1 MLLALDIGNS
11 NITIGAFDKNELVF
25 TARMKTDR
33 LRTEN
38 QYAIELLDILKLYIK
53 NFSFEGAIIS
63 SVVPE
68 LTFIIKKA
76 VFDVTACE
84 PMIIGPG
91 IKTGLNVATH
101 NAGEI
106 GADLIAGAVGA
117 VEKYPLPAIVVDL
130 GTATKMYIVSEK
142 KEFVGGMIAPGIRIS
157 VDALSNECSQLP
169 TVSLT
174 APDKAISLNTS
185 ESMRSGIVFGFASLV
200 DGMLER
206 FTDEYGK
213 VSTVVATGGL
223 SKPIIS
229 NCKADIL
236 LDENLILDGL
246 RVIFNKNI
254 A

>member
-11 NITIGAFDKNELVF
+11 NITIGAFDKDELIF

-53 NFSFEGAIIS
+53 KFTFSAAIIS

-68 LTFIIKKA
+68 LTEIIKKA

-84 PMIIGPG
+84 PIIIGPG

-106 GADLIAGAVGA
+106 GADLIAGAVGVA
-117 VEKYPLPAIVVDL
+117 EKYPLPAIVVDL
-130 GTATKMYIVSEK
+130 GTATKIYIVSDK

-157 VDALSNECSQLP
+157 MDALANECSQLP

-174 APDKAISLNTS
+174 APKKAISLNTT
-185 ESMRSGIVFGFASLV
+185 ECMQSGIVFGFASLI

-206 FTDEYGK
+206 FTKEYGEVK
-213 VSTVVATGGL
+213 TVVATGGL
-223 SKPIIS
+223 SKPIIK
-229 NCKADIL
+229 NCKAEIQ

-246 RVIFNKNI
+246 RAIYKKN

>member
-11 NITIGAFDKNELVF
+11 NITIGAFDKTELIF

-53 NFSFEGAIIS
+53 EFTFGGAIIS

-68 LTFIIKKA
+68 LTEIIRKA
-76 VFDVTACE
+76 VLDVTACE

-106 GADLIAGAVGA
+106 GADLIAGAVG
-117 VEKYPLPAIVVDL
+117 VSEKYPLPAIVVDL
-130 GTATKMYIVSEK
+130 GTATKMYIVSEN

-157 VDALSNECSQLP
+157 VDALSKECSQLP

-174 APDKAISLNTS
+174 APKKSISLNTT
-185 ESMRSGIVFGFASLV
+185 ESMQSGIVFGFASLI

-206 FTDEYGK
+206 FTAEYGSVK
-213 VSTVVATGGL
+213 SVVATGGL
-223 SKPIIS
+223 SKPIIK
-229 NCKADIL
+229 NCKNSIT

-246 RVIFNKNI
+246 RAIYNKN

>member
-11 NITIGAFDKNELVF
+11 NITIGSYEGEELVF

-53 NFSFEGAIIS
+53 KFTFSGAIIS

-68 LTFIIKKA
+68 LTDIIGKA
-76 VFDVTACE
+76 VTDVTACE
-84 PMIIGPG
+84 PLYVGPG
-91 IKTGLNVATH
+91 IKTGLSVSSH

-106 GADLIAGAVGA
+106 GADLIAGAVGTA
-117 VEKYPLPAIVVDL
+117 EKYPLPAFVIDL
-130 GTATKMYIVSEK
+130 GTATKMYVISEK

-157 VDALSNECSQLP
+157 MDALAKECSQLP

-174 APDKAISLNTS
+174 APKKTISLNTG
-185 ESMRSGIVFGFASLV
+185 ECMRSGIVFGFASLI

-206 FTDEYGK
+206 FINEYGEVK
-213 VSTVVATGGL
+213 SVIATGGL
-223 SKPIIS
+223 SKPIIK
-229 NCKADIL
+229 NCKAQIEL
-236 LDENLILDGL
+236 NENLILDGL
-246 RVIFNKNI
+246 RAIYNKNK
-254 A
+254 

>member
-11 NITIGAFDKNELVF
+11 NITIGAFDKDELIF

-53 NFSFEGAIIS
+53 KFTFSAAIIS

-68 LTFIIKKA
+68 LTEIIKKA
-76 VFDVTACE
+76 VFDVTACK
-84 PMIIGPG
+84 PIIIGPG

-106 GADLIAGAVGA
+106 GADLIAGAVGVA
-117 VEKYPLPAIVVDL
+117 EKYPLPAIAVDL
-130 GTATKMYIVSEK
+130 GTATKIYIVSDK

-157 VDALSNECSQLP
+157 MDALSNECSQLP

-174 APDKAISLNTS
+174 APKKAISLNTT
-185 ESMRSGIVFGFASLV
+185 ECMQSGIVFGFASLI

-206 FTDEYGK
+206 FTKEYGEVK
-213 VSTVVATGGL
+213 SVVATGGL

-229 NCKADIL
+229 NCKADIS

-246 RVIFNKNI
+246 RAIYKKN

>member
-11 NITIGAFDKNELVF
+11 NITIGAFDKNELIF

-33 LRTEN
+33 KRTEN
-38 QYAIELLDILKLYIK
+38 QYAIELLDILKLYIRD
-53 NFSFEGAIIS
+53 FSFSGAIIS

-68 LTFIIKKA
+68 LTDIIGKA
-76 VFDVTACE
+76 VLDVTACE

-91 IKTGLNVATH
+91 TKTGLNVATH
-101 NAGEI
+101 NAAEI

-117 VEKYPLPAIVVDL
+117 AQKYPLPAIVVDL

-142 KEFVGGMIAPGIRIS
+142 KEFVGGMIAPGIRS
-157 VDALSNECSQLP
+157 SMDALANECSQLP
-169 TVSLT
+169 TVSLS
-174 APDKAISLNTS
+174 APDRAISLNTS
-185 ESMRSGIVFGFASLV
+185 ECMRSGIVFGFASLI

-206 FTDEYGK
+206 FTNEYGEVK
-213 VSTVVATGGL
+213 TVVATGGL
-223 SKPIIS
+223 SKPIIK

-236 LDENLILDGL
+236 LDENLILNGL
-246 RVIFNKNI
+246 RAIYNKN

>member
-11 NITIGAFDKNELVF
+11 NITIGAFDGDDLVF

-33 LRTEN
+33 MRTEN

-53 NFSFEGAIIS
+53 KFTFSGAIIS

-68 LTFIIKKA
+68 LTEIIRKA
-76 VFDVTACE
+76 VFDVTVCE

-91 IKTGLNVATH
+91 IKTGLIVATH

-106 GADLIAGAVGA
+106 GADLIAGAVGTA
-117 VEKYPLPAIVVDL
+117 EKYPLPAIVIDL
-130 GTATKMYIVSEK
+130 GTATKMYVVSEK

-157 VDALSNECSQLP
+157 MNALSNECSQLP

-174 APDKAISLNTS
+174 APEKAISLNTS

-206 FTDEYGK
+206 FINEYGEVK
-213 VSTVVATGGL
+213 TVVATGGL
-223 SKPIIS
+223 SKPIIK
-229 NCKADIL
+229 NCKTDIS

-246 RVIFNKNI
+246 RAIYNKN